1 MWVGGVW
8 MAEGKGLIEVSVTK
22 HFLIYPIGKP
32 LPPIPPP
39 QWANMPIDQQRH
51 HYNMTVFGS
60 LSAAVSIVALIRSL
74 YFFSS
79 TLRASTRMH
88 ARSLTGVLR
97 SPLSFFHTN
106 PAGRVLNRFSK
117 DLGIV
122 DDLLPMVMFD
132 WRVC

>member
-1 MWVGGVW
+1 
-8 MAEGKGLIEVSVTK
+8 
-22 HFLIYPIGKP
+22 
-32 LPPIPPP
+32 
-39 QWANMPIDQQRH
+39 
-51 HYNMTVFGS
+51 MTVFGS